1 MKGLVVPSLKVVG
14 SQMLG
19 RDDVAAAMGFGDAG
33 LVLDTCKARM
43 TEWLGELQAAVEAG
57 LDTQTACQLLGW
69 VGSSLAVH
77 TVRTS
82 LQDQ

>member
-1 MKGLVVPSLKVVG
+1 MKGFVVPSLKVVG

-19 RDDVAAAMGFGDAG
+19 RDDVAAAMGFGDAA

-43 TEWLGELQAAVEAG
+43 TDWLEQLKAAVEAG
-57 LDTQTACQLLGW
+57 LDKQTACQLLGW

-77 TVRTS
+77 T
-82 LQDQ
+82 